1 MVCSLSRGLITLL
14 GLPVLAPN
22 SLEDLANDETTSPED
37 QSSYIQEANTWLL
50 LQALYL
56 HRTQFI
62 SSNAPSTSTS
72 GRPFKYTPPLSVIQ
86 QAIAQDGSLSELSIV
101 RDWLH
106 TIAYSSL
113 QPAEVRRGYLMYT
126 KNQLKQTLR
135 TNPDSLNNDKLVR
148 ELDPDAPNRTI
159 SQGKRRAIDSED
171 ANYERA
177 LLRSLFEYVRVGE
190 LDQAMDMARQ
200 SDSSW
205 RAASLSGGKLFQDAV
220 LSNAARLD
228 RQERNGIQGEDMMEV
243 QSMHEVE
250 DSLIQGNLRR
260 KLWKKSCRAIAKS
273 GHLDIY
279 EKALYG
285 AVSGHEDSV
294 LAVAKSWED
303 HLWTRINALIEVQ
316 IDAILEKAEDN
327 YFQSSA
333 AGQQE
338 PQELSDAEKQ
348 LAKNPIPQTLQTI
361 FNGLLAEQTLHDEA
375 RSPFHVA
382 QSWVILN
389 RISDLLDSFASKL
402 EQSNSDLDEP

>member
-1 MVCSLSRGLITLL
+1 M
-14 GLPVLAPN
+14 
-22 SLEDLANDETTSPED
+22 ANDESTSPED
-37 QSSYIQEANTWLL
+37 QASYTQEANTWLL

-56 HRTQFI
+56 HRTQFVPLDT
-62 SSNAPSTSTS
+62 PSTSAA
-72 GRPFKYTPPLSVIQ
+72 GRAFRYTPPLSVIQ
-86 QAIAQDGSLSELSIV
+86 QAIAQNGSLSELSIV

-106 TIAYSSL
+106 TTAYPSL
-113 QPAEVRRGYLMYT
+113 QPAEVRRGYLPYT
-126 KNQLKQTLR
+126 KNQLKQALR

-148 ELDPDAPNRTI
+148 ELDPDAPNRTT

-200 SDSSW
+200 SDCSW
-205 RAASLSGGKLFQDAV
+205 RAASLSGGKLFEDAT
-220 LSNAARLD
+220 LSSAAR
-228 RQERNGIQGEDMMEV
+228 RERAERAGNDAEDMMDL
-243 QSMHEVE
+243 QSTHEVE
-250 DSLIQGNLRR
+250 ATLVQGNLRR
-260 KLWKKSCRAIAKS
+260 KLWKKSCRAIANS
-273 GHLDIY
+273 GHLDMY

-285 AVSGHEDSV
+285 AVSGDEQSV

-303 HLWTRINALIEVQ
+303 HLWARINALIEVQ

-338 PQELSDAEKQ
+338 AQEPSATERQ
-348 LAKNPIPQTLQTI
+348 LAKNPIPETLQTI
-361 FNGLLAEQTLHDEA
+361 FNGLLAEQKLHNEA

-382 QSWVILN
+382 QSWVVLN

-402 EQSNSDLDEP
+402 EQSNTDLDEP